1 MDVVKYLYINMF
13 YVQKIKVP
21 KRISMKRTLIF
32 NLKKYVKVSILVFI
46 IILTLFQMQSLY
58 IYNVYAESDN
68 IGDDKLIEE
77 QAKSEEAKSIENQM
91 QNYANNGIK
100 ELLPEYDPNGFIT
113 NAAKG
118 KFNLNIK
125 SILNGVLRYFFKEI
139 YINIGILIKLIVLI
153 VLCAILKNLQSSF
166 LSASVGELAFF
177 VCYIVIVSV
186 LIVSLNSVLTMGR
199 GIIDDMVDFMQASI
213 PILITLLISSG
224 NITSGGI
231 FQPLLVVIVEIVAT
245 IMKNIFIPIILLS
258 TILSLV
264 NNISDKVQISK
275 LASFLK
281 QTGTVI
287 LGLILTVFIAI
298 ITIQGSVGAVV
309 DGVSSKTA
317 KFAIGAFIPVAGK
330 YLADAADTVLGCTLL
345 IKNASGIAVMIGIVS
360 ICLVPII
367 KIFALISLYKMT
379 AVLVEP
385 IAENRIVKCIND
397 VAGSLTFVLGVVACV
412 AFMFLIAITAIIA
425 SSSISSAIR

>member
-1 MDVVKYLYINMF
+1 
-13 YVQKIKVP
+13 
-21 KRISMKRTLIF
+21 MKKNARF
-32 NLKKYVKVSILVFI
+32 NLKKCVKISILVYV
-46 IILTLFQMQSLY
+46 IILILPQMQSLFTC
-58 IYNVYAESDN
+58 YAYEQSDSDN
-68 IGDDKLIEE
+68 IIEDKLIEE
-77 QAKSEEAKSIENQM
+77 QAKSEEAGFIENQM
-91 QNYANNGIK
+91 RDYADNGIK
-100 ELLPEYDPNGFIT
+100 DLLPKYDPSGFIANT
-113 NAAKG
+113 AKG
-118 KFNLNIK
+118 KFNPNLK
-125 SILNGVLRYFFKEI
+125 GILNAVLRYFLKEI
-139 YINIGILIKLIVLI
+139 YININILIKLIVLI
-153 VLCAILKNLQSSF
+153 ILCAILKNLQSSF

-199 GIIDDMVDFMQASI
+199 NIIDDMVNFMQATI
-213 PILITLLISSG
+213 PILITLLVSSG

-231 FQPLLVVIVEIVAT
+231 FQPLLVMIVEIVAA
-245 IMKNIFIPIILLS
+245 IMKNIFIPIILFS

-275 LASFLK
+275 LASLLK
-281 QTGTVI
+281 QAGSVV
-287 LGLILTVFIAI
+287 LGLTLTVFIAI

-367 KIFALISLYKMT
+367 KIFALISLFKIT

-385 IAENRIVKCIND
+385 IAETRIVKCIND
-397 VAGSLTFVLGVVACV
+397 ISGSLTFVLGIVACV

-425 SSSISSAIR
+425 SSSISTAIR

>member
-1 MDVVKYLYINMF
+1 
-13 YVQKIKVP
+13 
-21 KRISMKRTLIF
+21 MKRKSIF
-32 NLKKYVKVSILVFI
+32 NLKKYAKVSILVYIII
-46 IILTLFQMQSLY
+46 IILPQMQSFFTCY
-58 IYNVYAESDN
+58 SYAEGGN
-68 IGDDKLIEE
+68 TGDDKIIEE
-77 QAKSEEAKSIENQM
+77 QAKSEEAKSIEDQL

-118 KFNLNIK
+118 KFNLSVK
-125 SILNGVLRYFFKEI
+125 SILNGVLHYFFKEI

-199 GIIDDMVDFMQASI
+199 SIIDDMVDFMQASI
-213 PILITLLISSG
+213 PILITLLVSSG

-231 FQPLLVVIVEIVAT
+231 FQPILVVIIEIAAA
-245 IMKNIFIPIILLS
+245 IMKNIFIPLILLS

>member
-1 MDVVKYLYINMF
+1 
-13 YVQKIKVP
+13 
-21 KRISMKRTLIF
+21 
-32 NLKKYVKVSILVFI
+32 
-46 IILTLFQMQSLY
+46 MQSLY

>member
-1 MDVVKYLYINMF
+1 
-13 YVQKIKVP
+13 
-21 KRISMKRTLIF
+21 MKRKLIF
-32 NLKKYVKVSILVFI
+32 NLKKYVKVSILVYIII
-46 IILTLFQMQSLY
+46 IILPQMQSLFTY
-58 IYNVYAESDN
+58 YSYAEGGSA
-68 IGDDKLIEE
+68 GDDKLIEE
-77 QAKSEEAKSIENQM
+77 QAKSEESKSIENQL

-118 KFNLNIK
+118 KFNLSVK
-125 SILNGVLRYFFKEI
+125 SILNGVLHYFFKEI
-139 YINIGILIKLIVLI
+139 YINIGVLIKLIVLI

-199 GIIDDMVDFMQASI
+199 VIIDDMVDFMQASI
-213 PILITLLISSG
+213 PILITLLVSSG

-231 FQPLLVVIVEIVAT
+231 FQPILVVIIEIAAA

-281 QTGTVI
+281 QIGTVI

-425 SSSISSAIR
+425 SSSISTAIR

>member
-1 MDVVKYLYINMF
+1 
-13 YVQKIKVP
+13 
-21 KRISMKRTLIF
+21 MKRNAMF
-32 NLKKYVKVSILVFI
+32 NLKKCVKISILVYV
-46 IILTLFQMQSLY
+46 IILILPQMQPLFTY
-58 IYNVYAESDN
+58 YAYAQSDSS
-68 IGDDKLIEE
+68 IVSEDKLIEE
-77 QAKSEEAKSIENQM
+77 QAESEEVGLIEDKM
-91 QNYANNGIK
+91 RDYADNGIR
-100 ELLPEYDPNGFIT
+100 ELLPEYDPSGFIT
-113 NAAKG
+113 NTAKG
-118 KFNLNIK
+118 KFNLNLK
-125 SILNGVLRYFFKEI
+125 GILNAVFRYFFKEI

-166 LSASVGELAFF
+166 LSTSVGELAFF
-177 VCYIVIVSV
+177 VCYMAIVSV
-186 LIVSLNSVLTMGR
+186 LIVSLNSVLATGR
-199 GIIDDMVDFMQASI
+199 NIIDDMVNFMQSTI
-213 PILITLLISSG
+213 PILITLLVSSG

-231 FQPLLVVIVEIVAT
+231 FQPLLVMIVEIVAT

-275 LASFLK
+275 LASLIK
-281 QTGTVI
+281 QTGSVI
-287 LGLILTVFIAI
+287 LGLILTAFIAI

-317 KFAIGAFIPVAGK
+317 KFAIGTFIPVAGK

-360 ICLVPII
+360 ICLVPMI
-367 KIFALISLYKMT
+367 KIFALISLYKIA

-385 IAENRIVKCIND
+385 IAEKRIVTCIND
-397 VAGSLTFVLGVVACV
+397 IAGSLTFVLGIVACV

-425 SSSISSAIR
+425 SSSISTAIR

>member
-1 MDVVKYLYINMF
+1 M
-13 YVQKIKVP
+13 
-21 KRISMKRTLIF
+21 
-32 NLKKYVKVSILVFI
+32 LVFI

>member
-1 MDVVKYLYINMF
+1 
-13 YVQKIKVP
+13 
-21 KRISMKRTLIF
+21 MKRTLIF

>member
-1 MDVVKYLYINMF
+1 
-13 YVQKIKVP
+13 
-21 KRISMKRTLIF
+21 
-32 NLKKYVKVSILVFI
+32 
-46 IILTLFQMQSLY
+46 MQRHS
-58 IYNVYAESDN
+58 NSD
-68 IGDDKLIEE
+68 IRD
-77 QAKSEEAKSIENQM
+77 
-91 QNYANNGIK
+91 
-100 ELLPEYDPNGFIT
+100 LLPEYDPEGFIT

-118 KFNLNIK
+118 KFDLNIK
-125 SILNGVLRYFFKEI
+125 SLLNAILRYFFKEI
-139 YINIGILIKLIVLI
+139 YINVDILIKLIVLI

-166 LSASVGELAFF
+166 LSESVGELAFF

-186 LIVSLNSVLTMGR
+186 LIVSLSSVLTMGR
-199 GIIDDMVDFMQASI
+199 DIIDDMVSFMQATI
-213 PILITLLISSG
+213 PILITLLVSSG

-231 FQPLLVVIVEIVAT
+231 FQPLLVMIVEIAAV
-245 IMKNIFIPIILLS
+245 IMKNIFIPLILIS

-264 NNISDKVQISK
+264 NNISDKIQISK

-281 QTGTVI
+281 QTGSVI

-360 ICLVPII
+360 ICLVHFII
-367 KIFALISLYKMT
+367 
-379 AVLVEP
+379 
-385 IAENRIVKCIND
+385 
-397 VAGSLTFVLGVVACV
+397 
-412 AFMFLIAITAIIA
+412 
-425 SSSISSAIR
+425 

>member
-1 MDVVKYLYINMF
+1 
-13 YVQKIKVP
+13 
-21 KRISMKRTLIF
+21 
-32 NLKKYVKVSILVFI
+32 
-46 IILTLFQMQSLY
+46 MQSLFTL
-58 IYNVYAESDN
+58 NAYAESEN
-68 IGDDKLIEE
+68 IDKDKIIEE
-77 QAKSEEAKSIENQM
+77 QAKSEEANLIEDQM
-91 QNYANNGIK
+91 QRHSNSDIRD
-100 ELLPEYDPNGFIT
+100 LLPDYDPEGFIT

-118 KFNLNIK
+118 KFDLNIK
-125 SILNGVLRYFFKEI
+125 SLLNAILRYFFKEI
-139 YINIGILIKLIVLI
+139 YINVDILIKLIVLI

-166 LSASVGELAFF
+166 LSESVGELAFF

-186 LIVSLNSVLTMGR
+186 LIVSLSSVLTMGR
-199 GIIDDMVDFMQASI
+199 DIIDDMVSFMQATI
-213 PILITLLISSG
+213 PILITLLVSSG

-231 FQPLLVVIVEIVAT
+231 FQPLLVMIVEIAAV
-245 IMKNIFIPIILLS
+245 IMKNIFIPLILIS

-264 NNISDKVQISK
+264 NNISDKIQISK

-281 QTGTVI
+281 QTGSVI
-287 LGLILTVFIAI
+287 LGLILTVFIAV

-360 ICLVPII
+360 ICLVPLI
-367 KIFALISLYKMT
+367 KIFALISLYKIT

-385 IAENRIVKCIND
+385 IAEKRIVKCIND
-397 VAGSLTFVLGVVACV
+397 IAGSLTFVLGVVACV
-412 AFMFLIAITAIIA
+412 AFMFLIAVTAIIA